1 MTTRYSTRFAPDYR
15 SPAWRAFVTSG
26 LWLRTGFVAAS
37 IAAIALVML
46 VAGEANPWLAIA
58 SALAGA
64 TVAAL
69 AWRSALA
76 VLDQADAA
84 EAAGVTTDA
93 AAAGTRAPAPAANP
107 WLRAD
112 RGATG

>member
-58 SALAGA
+58 SALAGGA
-64 TVAAL
+64 VAAL

-84 EAAGVTTDA
+84 EAAGVTDT
-93 AAAGTRAPAPAANP
+93 AAAGMRAPAPAANP